1 MEANIDNT
9 EIIKQIL
16 EQVPQAS
23 PFRFIDG
30 IDEVSQEHV
39 VGHYTFKKDE
49 FFYKGHF
56 PSRPITPGVILIET
70 MAQIGLVALSLYLQI
85 TAQQTDRYLTLFT
98 DCEIEFF
105 AQVNPGDKVIVK
117 SKKVFFRRAKLKAEV
132 EMTLENGEL
141 VASGIISG
149 YGVKD

>member
-1 MEANIDNT
+1 MTQE

-16 EQVPQAS
+16 EQVPQAA

-30 IDEVSQEHV
+30 IDEVSQDHV
-39 VGHYTFKKDE
+39 LGHYTFKKDE
-49 FFYKGHF
+49 FFYQGHF

-85 TAQQTDRYLTLFT
+85 TAQQTERYLTLFT

-105 AQVNPGDKVIVK
+105 NQVNPGDKVFVK
-117 SKKVFFRRAKLKAEV
+117 SKKIFFRRAKLKAEV
-132 EMTLENGEL
+132 EMTLANGKL

-149 YGVKD
+149 YGVK